1 MEKRLVVAIALSLL
15 ILLSWQALVS
25 KTQLIETQDVASV
38 SLPQNR
44 AISTPVPA
52 LSVEKEIPSSS
63 LISYS
68 REEFDLLFVEPQAA
82 IKEIIFRDYKDY
94 HLDLHSAFLLEDST
108 LVFEKTSSNLDKIT
122 FVHSDHEKKISKVFI
137 FSNILYN
144 IELEIEIENLSSEPL
159 DVNLPLSLGVLDF
172 AADRMMSRYLNAAV
186 GRDGKVKQINAHKS
200 SNQPDIRFLA
210 LRERY
215 FAAIIEPIDSQ
226 YIGVITKLDSQSTRL
241 GLSPIEARL
250 QVGDKLKEKFYI
262 YLGPQDLKLLN
273 NVHSEWSGIVNYGFF
288 DFISQ
293 ILLQLLGFLHSVV
306 HNWGWSIVILSILV
320 YGFLYPLSLKQM
332 RSMKEMQALQPH
344 IEELR
349 KLHKDNPQKLNKE
362 IMELYRE
369 HKVNP
374 LGGCLPLLLQM
385 PIFISLYQALM
396 RSVVLR
402 GADFLWIKDL
412 SGPDRLF
419 VLPNTLPV
427 IGNEINLLPI
437 VMGIGMFFQ
446 QRMTMATAASGSAE
460 QQKFMMI
467 FLPIIFTFIFYHMPA
482 GLVLYWFV
490 NSTLMLVNQIRIKQQ
505 Q

>member
-1 MEKRLVVAIALSLL
+1 MEKRLVIAIALSLL
-15 ILLSWQALVS
+15 ILLSWQALAP
-25 KTQLIETQDVASV
+25 KPQLVEKQEVTAV
-38 SLPQNR
+38 SLPQQQ
-44 AISTPVPA
+44 AASTPAPA
-52 LSVEKEIPSSS
+52 LSVASEVPLSS
-63 LISYS
+63 LINYS
-68 REEFDLLFVEPQAA
+68 REEFDLVFVEPQAA
-82 IKEIIFRDYKDY
+82 IREVLFKGYKDY
-94 HLDLHSAFLLEDST
+94 ELKLPSAFLLEDSS
-108 LVFEKTSSNLDKIT
+108 LVFKKASSDSNSIV
-122 FVHSDHEKKISKVFI
+122 FVHSDENKKITKAFT
-137 FSNILYN
+137 FSNQLYS
-144 IELEIEIENLSSEPL
+144 IVLDVEIENLSEGPL
-159 DVNLPLSLGVLDF
+159 NVALPMTLGVLDF
-172 AADRMMSRYLNAAV
+172 AADRMMSRYMNAAV
-186 GRDGKVKQINAHKS
+186 GREGKVKQVNARKS
-200 SNQPDIRFLA
+200 SIQQDIRFLA

-215 FAAIIEPIDSQ
+215 FTAIIEPEDGKQ
-226 YIGVITKLDSQSTRL
+226 FGVITKLDSQSSQI

-250 QVGDKLKEKFYI
+250 QSGEAFSRKFYI

-273 NVHSEWSGIVNYGFF
+273 SVNPEWAGVVNYGFF

-306 HNWGWSIVILSILV
+306 HNWGLAIVILSLII
-320 YGFLYPLSLKQM
+320 YAFLYPLSLKQM

-402 GADFLWIKDL
+402 GASFLWIKDL

-419 VLPNTLPV
+419 VLPNALPI
-427 IGNEINLLPI
+427 IGNEINLLPV

-446 QRMTMATAASGSAE
+446 QRMTMATSASGSAE

-482 GLVLYWFV
+482 GLVLYWFI

-505 Q
+505 K

>member
-25 KTQLIETQDVASV
+25 KTQLVDNQDVALESP
-38 SLPQNR
+38 PQKQGV
-44 AISTPVPA
+44 STPAPA
-52 LSVEKEIPSSS
+52 LALEKSIPSSA
-63 LISYS
+63 LINHT
-68 REEFDLLFVEPQAA
+68 REEFDLVFIEPQAA
-82 IKEIIFRDYKDY
+82 IQEINFKKYKDY
-94 HLDLHSAFLLEDST
+94 RFKLAPAFFLDDNS
-108 LVFEKTSSNLDKIT
+108 LVFKKAQSSSDRIT
-122 FVHSDHEKKISKVFI
+122 FVHSDQEKKISKAFI
-137 FSNILYN
+137 FSKSLYN
-144 IELEIEIENLSSEPL
+144 IELEIEIENLSNEPL

-200 SNQPDIRFLA
+200 SIQPDIRFLA

-215 FAAIIEPIDSQ
+215 FTAIIEPIDSQ
-226 YIGVITKLDSQSTRL
+226 YVGMITKLDSQSTQI

-250 QVGDKLKEKFYI
+250 QVGDRLVEKFYI

-273 NVHSEWSGIVNYGFF
+273 SVHPEWAGIVNYGFF

-385 PIFISLYQALM
+385 PIFVSLYQALM

-402 GADFLWIKDL
+402 GANFLWIKDL

-419 VLPNTLPV
+419 VLPSTLPV

-446 QRMTMATAASGSAE
+446 QRMSMATAASGSAE

-467 FLPIIFTFIFYHMPA
+467 FLPIIFTFIFYHMPS
-482 GLVLYWFV
+482 GLVLYWFI